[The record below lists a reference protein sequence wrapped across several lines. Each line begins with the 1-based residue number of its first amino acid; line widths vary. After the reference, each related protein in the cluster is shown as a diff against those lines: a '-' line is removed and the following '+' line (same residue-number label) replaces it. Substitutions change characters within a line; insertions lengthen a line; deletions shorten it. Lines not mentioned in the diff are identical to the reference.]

1 MVNTKQKEIMVTK
14 DASSLTGVQLQ
25 NILQYVIAPRPICFA
40 STINQTGEINLSP
53 FSYFNI
59 FSVQPPICIFSPSRR
74 LRDNTTKHTLD
85 NINEVAECVINIVS
99 YDMVAQASLASCEY
113 PQGVNEFVKAGFTM
127 LPSEVVKP
135 PRVAESPVQL
145 ECRINQVIPLGEK
158 AGSGNLVIAEILR
171 IHLSESILDDKG
183 NIDQTALDLV
193 ARLGGNWYARIN
205 KYSLFQLDKPNEKI
219 GMGFDQLPA
228 ALLNADWL
236 SNNEKAQLANL
247 SNPPDKHAAFELIDT
262 AMQKMFT
269 SSNPSNT
276 KLVQEQIKDLLKK
289 GEALNAWNLAIQ
301 LC

>member
-14 DASSLTGVQLQ
+14 DASTLTGMQLQ

-40 STINQTGEINLSP
+40 STINQKGEINLSP

-99 YDMVAQASLASCEY
+99 YEMVAQTSLASCEF
-113 PQGVNEFVKAGFTM
+113 PQGVNEFFKAGFTM
-127 LPSEVVKP
+127 LPSDVVKP

-205 KYSLFQLDKPNEKI
+205 KDSLFQLDKPNEKI

-228 ALLNADWL
+228 VLLNADWL

-247 SNPPDKHAAFELIDT
+247 SNPPGKKDAFELIDP
-262 AMQKMFT
+262 AMQQMFT
-269 SSNPSNT
+269 SADPSNT
-276 KLVQEQIKDLLKK
+276 QQVQEQIKNLLKK
-289 GEALNAWNLAIQ
+289 GEALNAWYLAIQ

>member
-1 MVNTKQKEIMVTK
+1 M
-14 DASSLTGVQLQ
+14 
-25 NILQYVIAPRPICFA
+25 
-40 STINQTGEINLSP
+40 
-53 FSYFNI
+53 
-59 FSVQPPICIFSPSRR
+59 
-74 LRDNTTKHTLD
+74 
-85 NINEVAECVINIVS
+85 
-99 YDMVAQASLASCEY
+99 MVAQTSLASCEY

-171 IHLSESILDDKG
+171 IHLSESILDDKE

-205 KYSLFQLDKPNEKI
+205 KDSLFQLDKPNEKI

-276 KLVQEQIKDLLKK
+276 MLVQEQIKDLLKK

>member
-1 MVNTKQKEIMVTK
+1 MVTK

-85 NINEVAECVINIVS
+85 NINEVAECVINIIS

-127 LPSEVVKP
+127 LPSDVVKP

-205 KYSLFQLDKPNEKI
+205 KDSLFQLNKPNEKI

-262 AMQKMFT
+262 AMQQVFA
-269 SSNPSNT
+269 SPNLSNT
-276 KLVQEQIKDLLKK
+276 LLVQEQIKNLLKK
-289 GEALNAWNLAIQ
+289 GEALNAWYLAIQ

>member
-1 MVNTKQKEIMVTK
+1 MVTK

-40 STINQTGEINLSP
+40 STINQKGEINLSP

-99 YDMVAQASLASCEY
+99 YDMVAQTSLASCEY

-127 LPSEVVKP
+127 LPSELVKP

-205 KYSLFQLDKPNEKI
+205 KDSLFQLDKPNEKI

-262 AMQKMFT
+262 AMQQVFA
-269 SSNPSNT
+269 SPNLSNT
-276 KLVQEQIKDLLKK
+276 LLVQEQIKNLLKK
-289 GEALNAWNLAIQ
+289 GEALNAWYLAIQ